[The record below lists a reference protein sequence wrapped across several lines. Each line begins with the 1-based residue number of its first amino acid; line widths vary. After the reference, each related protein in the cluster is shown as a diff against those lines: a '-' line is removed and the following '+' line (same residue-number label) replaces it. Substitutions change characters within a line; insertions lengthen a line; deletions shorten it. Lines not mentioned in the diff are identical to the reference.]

1 MKLAKR
7 NHYNPCFWTALW
19 NEDYYERTAKNLN
32 HPLPA
37 RDHVVHALNVKSGQI
52 HKSKVEN
59 IHYDKNLGIAE
70 ISKTAAEKFAKKY
83 HPDSYENFILANET
97 ATYPVFID
105 FEQILTELEKLPP
118 YKVLLK
124 VAQNNRIESTEEKA
138 YLGCFIVIQQMRS
151 HAIMNAMIQFHEE
164 LGDHKFEHFVTL
176 KWMIGDTNFLFSLVD
191 PIISCRWTLFAV
203 SDNLFPLCDSPILVK
218 PHSLMV
224 ALSPKLLLE
233 IERTIP
239 DREYECR
246 LRQTIKRR
254 KLDEFRRRTIGNTF
268 REIIGNE
275 KILKKWKS
283 TQEFSERVAMMNDLK
298 HYNRLVRKEGNRELW
313 HINAYANN

>member
-19 NEDYYERTAKNLN
+19 NRDYYNRVAKNLV

-37 RDHVVHALNVKSGQI
+37 RDHVVHALNVKSGKI
-52 HKSKVEN
+52 HKSKVKN

-70 ISKTAAEKFAKKY
+70 ISKEAAEEFAKKY
-83 HPDSYENFILANET
+83 HPDHYEKFLLDNKM
-97 ATYPVFID
+97 ATYPVFLD
-105 FEQILTELEKLPP
+105 FEQILTGIEKLPP
-118 YKVLLK
+118 YEVLIK
-124 VAQNNRIESTEEKA
+124 VAQKGQIESAEEKA
-138 YLGCFIVIQQMRS
+138 YLGCFIILQQMRS
-151 HAIMNAMIQFHEE
+151 HAIMNALIQFHEG
-164 LGDHKFEHFVTL
+164 LGEKKFEHFVTL
-176 KWMIGDTNFLFSLVD
+176 KWMLSDTNFLFSLVY
-191 PIISCRWTLFAV
+191 PIISCRWTLFSV
-203 SDNLFPLCDSPILVK
+203 VNDLFPLCDSPILVK
-218 PHSLMV
+218 PNSLMV

-239 DREYECR
+239 ARENECR
-246 LRQTIKRR
+246 LRQRIKRR

-275 KILKKWKS
+275 KILRKWKI
-283 TQEFSERVAMMNDLK
+283 TPEFSQRVAMMKNVK
-298 HYNRLVRKEGNRELW
+298 QYNRIVRKEGNRELW